1 MIRRPRPS
9 VLRARLRLSNL
20 PAWRAALRIARR
32 DALRAKGR
40 SALVV
45 AMIAL
50 PVLAVT
56 AADVI
61 YRSGTPSRAE
71 TVNRLLGAA
80 DARFTDGGFGPVP
93 LVQTPNAQRYGRPS
107 DYHQQ
112 DSGKDTDDNSTGSGS
127 GTGTGSDNT
136 DTDENTDD
144 DENTDT
150 APIDP
155 RPVDVPAA
163 LPPGARVLTSQ
174 DVDGMV
180 HSDHGLMRS
189 TIRELRVA
197 DPMMRGKV
205 RLNRGVFPSGPD
217 EMAATGAYLEA
228 SGLHVGS
235 HTKVKGLNRVF
246 RITGEVELPGEL
258 PDQVLFAD
266 PGAVI
271 APWRAQA
278 KRDAVAAP
286 PHPSD
291 KEYYVTTKGHGVAWD
306 DVLAAN
312 RRGAVVYSRQVAL
325 NPPPVA
331 EVPAVRIMGHASD
344 GAYDGSYGET
354 GFVNWRNASFAAV
367 GALGLLEIV
376 LLAGP
381 AFAVGARR
389 SRRQL
394 GLVGVCGGD
403 RAQVRAVVL
412 AGGVVLGAAGAAIGV
427 ACGVGLTALC
437 RPLVEQ
443 WAGRR
448 FGSIDVRPLEILAIG
463 ATGLLTGVL
472 AALAP
477 AVVAARQSVLTSL
490 TDRRGVRRSSR
501 TLPALGLAAL
511 LLGVGLAVV
520 AALTGL
526 DSLVVAAGSITAELG
541 VLALVPALVGACG
554 RAGRGLP
561 LTPRLALRDAARNR
575 GRTAPAVS
583 AVMAA
588 VAGTVAVA
596 TYSVSV
602 QAEERFGYVP
612 SLKPRTVAL
621 MVDAY
626 ADEGGHPEKA
636 LPALRRTVERMLP
649 VSGERADVERV
660 WAGGDCYA
668 RGPVECGSIELVRPR
683 GSECPLRGPDGARIA
698 AGLSAAEHREL
709 MRTPRCVDENVYSII
724 GDIGDSMVVGDARLL
739 RNYIGLKDPAAERA
753 LAEGKPVLLNPA
765 YARHGRLTLKIT
777 GLHSGPTGPRKDQ
790 KPTRVTLAAYTAPAS
805 YADTPGI
812 RLVLPAVL
820 AHRLGLHTAP
830 AGSFYPVSR
839 TPSRAEQQRAESE
852 LAHGDAATNLYVER
866 GYPATSDAGLLLL
879 AVFAGIVT
887 IGAAA
892 IATGLAKADAEAD
905 LTTLGAVGAPPRVR
919 RLYTGFQC
927 AVVAGMGVLLGM
939 VTGVLPAVALRLSDG
954 QHALAH
960 MRESPMSSSYTPIEL
975 PWPTLA
981 ALAVGVPALAGLLA
995 ALCTRS
1001 RLLAPRRTT

>member
-1 MIRRPRPS
+1 MIRLPVPRLP
-9 VLRARLRLSNL
+9 RLPRLPNL

-32 DALRAKGR
+32 DALRAKAR

-50 PVLAVT
+50 PVLAVA

-61 YRSGTPSRAE
+61 YRSGSPTRAE
-71 TVNRLLGAA
+71 TVDRSLGAA

-93 LVQTPNAQRYGRPS
+93 LIQTPNAQRHGRPA
-107 DYHQQ
+107 DYQHHDDS
-112 DSGKDTDDNSTGSGS
+112 DSGGDTDADGDVFRDGD
-127 GTGTGSDNT
+127 GVEDA
-136 DTDENTDD
+136 DEDENSNG
-144 DENTDT
+144 ESSI
-150 APIDP
+150 APIDH
-155 RPVDVPAA
+155 RPVDIPAA
-163 LPPGARVLTSQ
+163 LPPGARVVTSQ
-174 DVDGMV
+174 DVDGLV
-180 HSDHGLMRS
+180 HSAHGLKRS
-189 TIRELRVA
+189 TIRELRAA

-205 RLNRGVFPSGPD
+205 RLNRGVFPSGSD
-217 EMAATGAYLEA
+217 EMAATRAYLES

-235 HTKVKGLNRVF
+235 RTKVKGLNRVF
-246 RITGEVELPGEL
+246 RITGELELPGQLRGE
-258 PDQVLFAD
+258 VLFAD

-291 KEYYVTTKGHGVAWD
+291 KEYYVTTKGHGVAWS

-325 NPPPVA
+325 KPPPEA
-331 EVPAVRIMGHASD
+331 EVPAVRIMNLGS
-344 GAYDGSYGET
+344 GSGYDGSYGET
-354 GFVNWRNASFAAV
+354 DLVSWRNAYLAAV
-367 GALGLLEIV
+367 GALALLEIV

-403 RAQVRAVVL
+403 RGQVRAVVL
-412 AGGVVLGAAGAAIGV
+412 AGGVVLGGAGAVLGV
-427 ACGVGLTALC
+427 AGGIGLTALC

-448 FGSIDVRPLEILAIG
+448 FGAIDIRPLELLAIG
-463 ATGLLTGVL
+463 ATGLLAGVL

-490 TDRRGVRRSSR
+490 TERRGVRRSSR
-501 TLPALGLAAL
+501 TLPVLGLAAL

-526 DSLVVAAGSITAELG
+526 DSLFVAVGSVIAELG
-541 VLALVPALVGACG
+541 VLALVPAMVGACG
-554 RAGRGLP
+554 RIGRGLP

-583 AVMAA
+583 AVLAA

-596 TYSVSV
+596 TYSVSQ

-626 ADEGGHPEKA
+626 ADQGGHPEKA
-636 LPALRRTVERMLP
+636 LPALRRTVERLLP
-649 VSGERADVERV
+649 VSGGRADVERV
-660 WAGGDCYA
+660 WAGGDCYSREA
-668 RGPVECGSIELVRPR
+668 VECGSIELVRPK
-683 GSECPLRGPDGARIA
+683 GNECPLRGPAGARIA
-698 AGLSAAEHREL
+698 AGLSAAEHRQL
-709 MRTPRCVDENVYSII
+709 MRTPRCVDSDGAYSMI
-724 GDIGDSMVVGDARLL
+724 GGIDDRMVVGDASLL
-739 RNYIGLKDPAAERA
+739 RNYVGLRDPAAERA

-777 GLHSGPTGPRKDQ
+777 GLHSGPTGPRQDQ
-790 KPTRVTLAAYTAPAS
+790 KPTHVSLAAYTAPAA
-805 YADTPGI
+805 YAGTPSI
-812 RLVLPAVL
+812 RLVLPPSL

-830 AGSFYPVSR
+830 AGSFYPMSR
-839 TPSRAEQQRAESE
+839 TPTRAEQQRAETE
-852 LAHGDAATNLYVER
+852 LAHGDAATDLYVER
-866 GYPATSDAGLLLL
+866 GYPATDNAALLVL

-919 RLYTGFQC
+919 RLYTGLQC
-927 AVVAGMGVLLGM
+927 AVVAGMGVLLGT

-960 MRESPMSSSYTPIEL
+960 LRRNPMASTYTPIEL

-981 ALAVGVPALAGLLA
+981 ALAVGVPVLAGLLA

-1001 RLLAPRRTT
+1001 RLLAPRRAT

>member
-1 MIRRPRPS
+1 MP
-9 VLRARLRLSNL
+9 NL

-32 DALRAKGR
+32 DALRAKAR
-40 SALVV
+40 SVLVV

-61 YRSGTPSRAE
+61 YRSGEPTRKE
-71 TVNRLLGAA
+71 TVDRALGAA
-80 DARFTDGGFGPVP
+80 DARFTDGGFGPVL

-107 DYHQQ
+107 DYHHESEEQAGEDQ
-112 DSGKDTDDNSTGSGS
+112 ADEDPQREGQGEDPEGEEQDDSGVV
-127 GTGTGSDNT
+127 
-136 DTDENTDD
+136 
-144 DENTDT
+144 
-150 APIDP
+150 PVDP
-155 RPVDVPAA
+155 RPVDVPAV
-163 LPPGARVLTSQ
+163 LPPGAHVLTSQ
-174 DVDGMV
+174 DVDGLV
-180 HSDHGLMRS
+180 HSAHSLLHS

-205 RLNRGVFPSGPD
+205 RLNRGAFPSGPD

-235 HTKVKGLNRVF
+235 HTRVKGLNQVF
-246 RITGEVELPGEL
+246 RITGELELPGEL
-258 PDQVLFAD
+258 AAEVLFAD

-286 PHPSD
+286 PHPLD
-291 KEYYVTTKGHGVAWD
+291 KEYYVTTRSHSVAWG

-325 NPPPVA
+325 HPPPVA
-331 EVPAVRIMGHASD
+331 EVPAARVMAGVSGSGYS
-344 GAYDGSYGET
+344 GAYGGPGGGAGGSDLVT
-354 GFVNWRNASFAAV
+354 WRNASFAVV

-412 AGGVVLGAAGAAIGV
+412 AGGVVLGAVGAVLGV
-427 ACGVGLTALC
+427 AGGLGVTALG
-437 RPLVEQ
+437 RPLIEQ

-448 FGSIDVRPLEILAIG
+448 FGALDVRPLELLAIG

-477 AVVAARQSVLTSL
+477 AVVAARQSVLVSL

-501 TLPALGLAAL
+501 TLPVLGLAAL
-511 LLGVGLAVV
+511 LLGAGLAVT

-526 DSLVVAAGSITAELG
+526 DSLVVAAGSVVAELG

-554 RAGRGLP
+554 RLGRRLP

-583 AVMAA
+583 AVLAA

-596 TYSVSV
+596 TYSVSL
-602 QAEERFGYVP
+602 QAEQRFGYVP
-612 SLKPRTVAL
+612 SLQPRTVAL

-626 ADEGGHPEKA
+626 ADQGGHPEKA

-668 RGPVECGSIELVRPR
+668 QEAVECGSIELVRPR
-683 GSECPLRGPDGARIA
+683 GNECPLRGPDGARIA
-698 AGLSAAEHREL
+698 AGLSAAEHRDL
-709 MRTPRCVDENVYSII
+709 MRTPRCVDYGIGSSII
-724 GDIGDSMVVGDARLL
+724 GDIEDSTVVGDARLL
-739 RNYIGLKDPAAERA
+739 RNYIGLRDPAAERA
-753 LAEGKPVLLNPA
+753 LAEGRPVLLNPA
-765 YARHGRLTLKIT
+765 YARGGRLTLKIT
-777 GLHSGPTGPRKDQ
+777 GLHSGPTGPRPDQ
-790 KPTRVTLAAYTAPAS
+790 KPTRVSLDTYTAPDS

-812 RLVLPAVL
+812 RLVLPASL

-830 AGSFYPVSR
+830 SGSFFPVSR
-839 TPSRAEQQRAESE
+839 TPTRDEQRRAEAE
-852 LAHGDAATNLYVER
+852 LAHGDAATDLYVER
-866 GYPATSDAGLLLL
+866 GYPETSNAGLLLL

-905 LTTLGAVGAPPRVR
+905 LTTLGAVGAAPRVR

-927 AVVAGMGVLLGM
+927 AVVAGMGVLLGT
-939 VTGVLPAVALRLSDG
+939 VTGVLPAVALRLAEG
-954 QHALAH
+954 RHALAH
-960 MRESPMSSSYTPIEL
+960 MRESPMSSAYTPVEL

-981 ALAVGVPALAGLLA
+981 ALAVGVPVLAGLLA

-1001 RLLAPRRTT
+1001 RLLAPRRAT

>member
-1 MIRRPRPS
+1 MPVPRWLP
-9 VLRARLRLSNL
+9 RLLPRLPNL

-32 DALRAKGR
+32 DALRAKAR

-71 TVNRLLGAA
+71 AVDRTLGAA

-93 LVQTPNAQRYGRPS
+93 LIQTPNAQRYGRPS
-107 DYHQQ
+107 DYHH
-112 DSGKDTDDNSTGSGS
+112 
-127 GTGTGSDNT
+127 
-136 DTDENTDD
+136 DD
-144 DENTDT
+144 DDSDSNSDSNSNSGDADDDGDDDADDSTVV
-150 APIDP
+150 PVDP
-155 RPVDVPAA
+155 RPVDLRAA

-174 DVDGMV
+174 DVDAMV
-180 HSDHGLMRS
+180 HSAHGLRRS

-205 RLNRGVFPSGPD
+205 RLNRGAFPSGPG

-235 HTKVKGLNRVF
+235 RTKVKGLNRVF
-246 RITGEVELPGEL
+246 RITGELELPGEL
-258 PDQVLFAD
+258 GDEVLFAD

-291 KEYYVTTKGHGVAWD
+291 KEYYVTAKGHSVAWS

-312 RRGAVVYSRQVAL
+312 RRGVVVYSRQVAL
-325 NPPPVA
+325 DPPPVA
-331 EVPAVRIMGHASD
+331 EVPASRIMGGGPGSGYD
-344 GAYDGSYGET
+344 GAYGET
-354 GFVNWRNASFAAV
+354 DSSIVNWRNASVAAV
-367 GALGLLEIV
+367 GGLALLEIV

-412 AGGVVLGAAGAAIGV
+412 AGGVVLGAVGAALGV
-427 ACGVGLTALC
+427 AGGLGLTALG
-437 RPLVEQ
+437 RSLIEQ
-443 WAGRR
+443 EAGRR
-448 FGSIDVRPLEILAIG
+448 FGTIDIRPLELLAIG

-477 AVVAARQSVLTSL
+477 ALVAARQSVLTSL

-501 TLPALGLAAL
+501 TLPVLGLAAL
-511 LLGVGLAVV
+511 LLGAGLAVV
-520 AALTGL
+520 AALTEL
-526 DSLVVAAGSITAELG
+526 NSLVVAAGSVIAELG

-554 RAGRGLP
+554 RLGRRLP

-583 AVMAA
+583 AVLAA

-596 TYSVSV
+596 TYSVSLN
-602 QAEERFGYVP
+602 AEERFGYMP
-612 SLKPRTVAL
+612 TLKQGTVAL
-621 MVDAY
+621 MVDAF
-626 ADEGGHPEKA
+626 ADQGGHPEKA
-636 LPALRRTVERMLP
+636 LPALRRTLEHTLP
-649 VSGERADVERV
+649 VSGERADVDRV

-668 RGPVECGSIELVRPR
+668 REAVECGSIELVRPKD
-683 GSECPLRGPDGARIA
+683 SECPLLGPDGARIA
-698 AGLSAAEHREL
+698 AGLSAAEHRDL
-709 MRTPRCVDENVYSII
+709 MRTPRCVDSAGPASVI
-724 GDIGDSMVVGDARLL
+724 GDIDDRMVVGDARLL
-739 RNYIGLKDPAAERA
+739 RNYIGLRDPAAEKA
-753 LAEGKPVLLNPA
+753 LAEGRPVLLNPA
-765 YARHGRLTLKIT
+765 YAHNGRLTLKIT
-777 GLHSGPTGPRKDQ
+777 GLHSGPTGPREDQ
-790 KPTRVTLAAYTAPAS
+790 KATHVSLATYTAPAS

-830 AGSFYPVSR
+830 SGSFYPVSR
-839 TPSRAEQQRAESE
+839 TPTRAEQRRAESE

-866 GYPATSDAGLLLL
+866 GYPDTDDAGLLVL

-919 RLYTGFQC
+919 RFYTGFQC
-927 AVVAGMGVLLGM
+927 AVVAGMGVVLGM
-939 VTGVLPAVALRLSDG
+939 VTGVLPAVALRLAESR
-954 QHALAH
+954 HALAH
-960 MRESPMSSSYTPIEL
+960 MREDPMSSAYTPIEL

-981 ALAVGVPALAGLLA
+981 VLAVGVPVLAGLLA

-1001 RLLAPRRTT
+1001 RLLAPRRAT